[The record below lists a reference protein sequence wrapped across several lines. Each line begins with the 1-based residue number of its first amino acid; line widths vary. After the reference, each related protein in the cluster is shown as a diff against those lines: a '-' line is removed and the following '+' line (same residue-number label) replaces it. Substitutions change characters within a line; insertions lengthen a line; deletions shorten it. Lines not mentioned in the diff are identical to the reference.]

1 MAQGPGKQYPT
12 NPAQPPPPKPKP
24 RTKSFDLPQHIL
36 GPGNQDKTDRA
47 PAPAPKPKPKPGPKP
62 DCLFQR
68 IVLDPDYLKQWWA
81 SVSPWD
87 SLQEDFNG
95 KKENEIIAVKARR
108 FHIAVQLFDLLMTE
122 KTKTLSNYMSQLN
135 LIADHL
141 DMVSNR
147 TKVAGISGGTT
158 AVLGGLAAGAGILLA
173 PLTLGASL
181 AITVV
186 GAGVATAGG
195 VAGASA
201 AIAHKVDLENEKK
214 KIRKVF
220 QDNKDN
226 IQDLQRCLE
235 FIVEGM
241 NQLAQHPSASL
252 SKVKVDPVKLNMVYH
267 LGGGVCP
274 RAIEANVKASGI
286 MEGLAIGLDMFFK
299 DGKGATKNKL
309 RSKCAAKLRVLVQE
323 MGTGLREFERAK
335 ESLKVFLP

>member
-1 MAQGPGKQYPT
+1 MGHFQALFKGLSIYIYQICICKTKRFKRLCQPT
-12 NPAQPPPPKPKP
+12 IFFGLLWY
-24 RTKSFDLPQHIL
+24 TSFLSAI
-36 GPGNQDKTDRA
+36 
-47 PAPAPKPKPKPGPKP
+47 
-62 DCLFQR
+62 CLF
-68 IVLDPDYLKQWWA
+68 IHP
-81 SVSPWD
+81 
-87 SLQEDFNG
+87 SLSF
-95 KKENEIIAVKARR
+95 
-108 FHIAVQLFDLLMTE
+108 L
-122 KTKTLSNYMSQLN
+122 Y
-135 LIADHL
+135 
-141 DMVSNR
+141 
-147 TKVAGISGGTT
+147 
-158 AVLGGLAAGAGILLA
+158 
-173 PLTLGASL
+173 
-181 AITVV
+181 
-186 GAGVATAGG
+186 
-195 VAGASA
+195 SA
-201 AIAHKVDLENEKK
+201 CNPQCFQVDLENEKK

-241 NQLAQHPSASL
+241 NQLAQNPSASL